1 MLGVFLLHLLEFTEK
16 VRLLGFL
23 SIVVEHDFEVV
34 KAEILVEEVLL
45 VVGEVRTVDHLTIH

>member
-16 VRLLGFL
+16 VQRLGFL